1 MASVEV
7 CQSCGMPMET
17 PEMHGGGI
25 EQNPYCVYCT
35 DAEGHLKSRE
45 DVREGM
51 VQFYMDAMG
60 KSRDDAERVV
70 DATMAEMP
78 AWKGT

>member
-1 MASVEV
+1 MAAVDI
-7 CQSCGMPMET
+7 CQSCGMPMDS
-17 PEMHGGGI
+17 PELHGGGS
-25 EQNPYCVYCT
+25 EQNPYCIYCT

-60 KSRDDAERVV
+60 QARADAEAVV
-70 DATMAEMP
+70 DATMAAMP
-78 AWKGT
+78 AWRES